1 MRKFLI
7 LFTTILFMFVGC
19 ANNINN
25 DSEVSEPTSEFA
37 RLEDQTLV
45 FDFSNF
51 KYYADRDWWI
61 YLNIDSPLWENLD
74 YFNDYSEK
82 GWTKDL
88 YTTTYRKTIK
98 MESNSKYNDYYNI
111 ELRVY
116 FYENDD
122 FGSASVHF
130 KNSLESEIFPDI
142 SDFKDTG
149 TIWKVDLSELNLG
162 LTEINYAYN
171 IITSNLLLT
180 IN

>member
-1 MRKFLI
+1 
-7 LFTTILFMFVGC
+7 MFVGC
-19 ANNINN
+19 ANNIND

-37 RLEDQTLV
+37 RLEGQTLV

-51 KYYADRDWWI
+51 RAYADRCWRIRLD
-61 YLNIDSPLWENLD
+61 IDSPLWENLD

-111 ELRVY
+111 ELKVL
-116 FYENDD
+116 FDENND
-122 FGSASVHF
+122 FSYASVNF
-130 KNSLESEIFPDI
+130 KNSLESRIFPDI

-171 IITSNLLLT
+171 IIIWDLLLT

>member
-37 RLEDQTLV
+37 RLEGQTFV

-51 KYYADRDWWI
+51 RAYADRCWWVD
-61 YLNIDSPLWENLD
+61 LDIDSPLWENLD

-88 YTTTYRKTIK
+88 YRTTYRKTIK

-116 FYENDD
+116 FYDNND
-122 FGSASVHF
+122 FYSAIVRF
-130 KNSLESEIFPDI
+130 DTLPRI
-142 SDFKDTG
+142 SDLKDIG
-149 TIWKVDLSELNLG
+149 TIWKADLSELNLG

-171 IITSNLLLT
+171 FASWGLSLT
-180 IN
+180 LK